1 MSDTHAIERRKHTQ
15 RIKLGMLIICTP
27 WLLLGLIGLVSAGV
41 TAARAARLPIDEIRP
56 LAIATLAVCG
66 VVSVVGV
73 AVMILGIA
81 GWLGVGKNS
90 EDQASENQ
98 A

>member
-15 RIKLGMLIICTP
+15 RIKLGVLIVCTP

-66 VVSVVGV
+66 FVSIVGV

-81 GWLGVGKNS
+81 GLVATGNKS
-90 EDQASENQ
+90 EERA
-98 A
+98 